1 MVQDLVHNLCESLV
15 ENIDGVA
22 GNGKKTPPTPITYY
36 LLTDSENNLLVDSEN
51 YQLTVQS

>member
-22 GNGKKTPPTPITYY
+22 GVSKKTPPTPITY
-36 LLTDSENNLLVDSEN
+36 LLTDSENYILVDNEN

>member
-15 ENIDGVA
+15 VNIDGVA
-22 GNGKKTPPTPITYY
+22 GIGKKKPTPITYF
-36 LLTDSENNLLVDSEN
+36 LTDSENNLLVDSEN